1 MVFFSLEITHIM
13 LGRIFTEFFTLV
25 ETEFGHDMLDDIIED
40 AKLPNEGAYTAVG
53 NYDYLELIRLV
64 TALSEHTHINVSDLV
79 KVFGTFIFER
89 LISIYPKVTESTN
102 DSFTFLSSIDSV
114 VHFEVQK
121 LYPNA
126 SLPKF
131 YTSCQDDTLV
141 MIYQSAKNLPDLAEG
156 LIIGAGK
163 YFNENLMITRRLLDD
178 GSTEFRITR

>member
-1 MVFFSLEITHIM
+1 M
-13 LGRIFTEFFTLV
+13 LGRVFTEFFTLV
-25 ETEFGHDMLDDIIED
+25 ETEFGDDMLDDIIED
-40 AKLPNEGAYTAVG
+40 ANLPNEGAYTAVG

-64 TALSEHTHINVSDLV
+64 TALSERSHIAISDLV
-79 KVFGTFIFER
+79 KAFGTFIFER
-89 LISIYPKVTESTN
+89 LILIDPKLTENMN
-102 DSFTFLSSIDSV
+102 DSFAFLSSIDSV
-114 VHFEVQK
+114 VHFEVKK

-131 YTSCQDDTLV
+131 YTSIQDDTLV

-163 YFNENLMITRRLLDD
+163 YFNEHLIIHKQLLDD

>member
-1 MVFFSLEITHIM
+1 M

-25 ETEFGHDMLDDIIED
+25 ETEFGDDMLDVIIED
-40 AKLPNEGAYTAVG
+40 AELPNEGAYTAVG
-53 NYDYLELIRLV
+53 NYDDLELIRLV
-64 TALSEHTHINVSDLV
+64 TALSERTHLDVPDLV

-89 LISIYPKVTESTN
+89 LILIYPKFTENMN
-102 DSFTFLSSIDSV
+102 DSFTFLSSIDNV
-114 VHFEVQK
+114 IHVEVKK

-131 YTSCQDDTLV
+131 HTYFQDDTLV

-163 YFNENLMITRRLLDD
+163 YFNESLIIQRQLLED
-178 GSTEFRITR
+178 GSTEFRITRS